1 MYASSSTA
9 ASPAPSNQQHHH
21 HHQNNKNEQHAFGQ
35 TQTMKRRPLS
45 NDDFRTDQASNTRYV
60 NVASTNPTPPP
71 NLGIVGRGISQQRLP
86 PAPYQYPPE
95 EQQPQHHQPV
105 AYKPKKSDL
114 VHMPQL
120 GQEWDK
126 NESKNDKD
134 WDGKD
139 KLIDKAKWNNRKSV
153 LLNKKSHLD
162 NSFKSFWKG
171 DSNLF
176 GWATL
181 LVYFLV
187 PRTPTI
193 AYNNEKTF
201 EGNSL
206 EGLSFQVI
214 DPIKFDFNGKINLAM
229 TATTS
234 YVKPKTTGI
243 TVILKDLS
251 SAGAPTE
258 IARGV
263 NNTPVIVDTKEY
275 TPFTVDLKFHY
286 SANSI
291 KDPIW
296 SSWHE
301 AVAINGRVQETD
313 QRSKSGSSS
322 NGLYPVDWAQLSKNV
337 LLLITLI
344 VRLSCLLMLLE
355 TSLWNDS
362 PSITYSFGSLIQF
375 ILI

>member
-21 HHQNNKNEQHAFGQ
+21 HHQNNKNEQHAFGAD
-35 TQTMKRRPLS
+35 S
-45 NDDFRTDQASNTRYV
+45 DDEEKSIDSDEDDELGFQVYKDQASNTRYV

-176 GWATL
+176 GWFNRIIAIILILFLLLLATL

-201 EGNSL
+201 EGNSV

-301 AVAINGRVQETD
+301 ACRHKWPGTGDRPTIQIGIIVQWSLSGRLGSTFEERTIIN
-313 QRSKSGSSS
+313 
-322 NGLYPVDWAQLSKNV
+322 NFNCPVELPTNAA
-337 LLLITLI
+337 
-344 VRLSCLLMLLE
+344 
-355 TSLWNDS
+355 
-362 PSITYSFGSLIQF
+362 
-375 ILI
+375 